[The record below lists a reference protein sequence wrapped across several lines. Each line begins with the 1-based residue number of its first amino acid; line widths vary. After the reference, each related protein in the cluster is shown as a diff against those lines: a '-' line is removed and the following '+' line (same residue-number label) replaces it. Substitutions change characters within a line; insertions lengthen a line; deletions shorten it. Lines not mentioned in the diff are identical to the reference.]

1 MGAGKREGRATRPSF
16 RLPADL
22 ALRFAPR
29 LRSTIGR
36 PRVLT
41 YRQVRRVLAAYA
53 RYCAWKALRR
63 TVKSQRQ
70 LAQEFRVSLTTI
82 QRVIR
87 SQGRFKQAPPEQRTT
102 ELRRR
107 RWYFARLRAKGL
119 L

>member
-1 MGAGKREGRATRPSF
+1 MAAGKREGRTQRPSF
-16 RLPADL
+16 GFPADPPLRL
-22 ALRFAPR
+22 ASR

-63 TVKSQRQ
+63 RVKSQRQ
-70 LAQEFRVSLTTI
+70 LAKEFRVSLTTI

-87 SQGRFKQAPPEQRTT
+87 SQGRFKQAPPEQRAT
-102 ELRRR
+102 ELQRR